1 MTEKLVKRNSRVSGN
16 KPTKICLLKK
26 KTNKQNLENIVL
38 ELSVFFQRN
47 ALESSW
53 ETCNLSKIQC
63 SMLKK
68 RFWKYQKML
77 PGYQIETSR
86 NLICINMFFKQFFLL
101 VYFLILKYCLEFS
114 ETFCIK
120 HFDEIQYRL

>member
-47 ALESSW
+47 VLESSW
-53 ETCNLSKIQC
+53 ETCNLSKINAQC
-63 SMLKK
+63 
-68 RFWKYQKML
+68 
-77 PGYQIETSR
+77 
-86 NLICINMFFKQFFLL
+86 
-101 VYFLILKYCLEFS
+101 
-114 ETFCIK
+114 
-120 HFDEIQYRL
+120 